1 MLNLLNETFT
11 RVRKS
16 VQVWVSLIL
25 LIAIGLVIIF
35 VLNMGQSKMYNSF
48 MLLPLQFMMY
58 LVPYN
63 GFFISRDYTN
73 GTIRNKIV
81 LGYSREKIYMTN
93 WLLLSAVVIAEFLVF
108 VVLMYS
114 LGGAVLGFS
123 WDFEFVEF
131 VKIMV
136 LALFNILAF
145 SSVAV
150 MLCMCFQG
158 VSGTV
163 WSFFIYMILEV
174 LTLIAQLATMKNE
187 ELNEKIYKFMGK
199 LLPPAQASYLLGID
213 EVGSEDWKLIA
224 YSIGVIVFTTGI
236 GMLVFKKKNIK

>member
-108 VVLMYS
+108 VV
-114 LGGAVLGFS
+114 